1 MPKNSSASTSDSTIS
16 GANDR
21 ACANAR
27 VTLCGSASV
36 RGSAEWIVPNT
47 HDVYAPARSTRNSN
61 PRENGASARAA
72 NGMSAA
78 AIASP
83 SATIMRIA
91 SAPGWQCEQTLTVA
105 VRDHRRGRRR
115 KLREPAPVIIDDLAV
130 LRPSRIDPRVRADDE
145 AVGEA
150 FEQRAP
156 LGCETA
162 VGRDVVAVR
171 KLTDEVRVLREVAG
185 DRRRRRREA
194 RVRPD
199 DANARIVGEQQPER
213 RFVAVRV
220 QPQAPL
226 YGEHDDAAQ
235 PRRVRVAPEYVE
247 FADAAPRDRPRE
259 LRLDQGVDRRV
270 VEPRLPIRFGAIG
283 PNEWDDAKRR
293 RLRIRGGDERAR
305 AVVRATRRENRVHAA
320 RVQLAQHGRDRQCGG
335 RLVVVMEVR
344 IEDRQSIVGAHRQ
357 PDAQRDER
365 RDGGSRS
372 GDSHPRAA
380 PATWLANA
388 IPAHRGECRTASSV
402 RTRRLVRRDGVDSAL

>member
-199 DANARIVGEQQPER
+199 DANARIVGE
-213 RFVAVRV
+213 
-220 QPQAPL
+220 
-226 YGEHDDAAQ
+226 HDDAAQ

-247 FADAAPRDRPRE
+247 FADAAPRDRPRD

-283 PNEWDDAKRR
+283 PNEWDD
-293 RLRIRGGDERAR
+293 E
-305 AVVRATRRENRVHAA
+305 
-320 RVQLAQHGRDRQCGG
+320 
-335 RLVVVMEVR
+335 
-344 IEDRQSIVGAHRQ
+344 
-357 PDAQRDER
+357 
-365 RDGGSRS
+365 
-372 GDSHPRAA
+372 
-380 PATWLANA
+380 
-388 IPAHRGECRTASSV
+388 
-402 RTRRLVRRDGVDSAL
+402 